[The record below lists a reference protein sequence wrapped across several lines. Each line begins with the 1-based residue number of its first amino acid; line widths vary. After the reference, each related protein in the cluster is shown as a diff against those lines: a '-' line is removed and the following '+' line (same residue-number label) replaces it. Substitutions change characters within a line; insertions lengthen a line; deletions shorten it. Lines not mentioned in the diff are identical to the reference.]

1 MGKELL
7 LLGIGAAAVAAYVL
21 STSSPVSALAA
32 STGNNTDAAG
42 SFSPFPQVGGSQFG
56 GVSSPTNPNTP
67 AVAVGAGGT
76 VTNPTSAGQNTPA
89 AVPAVSTTGT
99 STSYVPD
106 YRSYLGDKYFLG
118 WVAGSSQGGTRL
130 NQERE
135 ALVGS
140 RSVLGKIIARELSG
154 GNRIQQDFKETRGGI
169 KLDDLFNEAKNI
181 ALATQGKGDT
191 SLLDP
196 EWMGANLSVDS
207 VQKALY
213 ESLRSLGVR

>member
-21 STSSPVSALAA
+21 STSSPVSASSA
-32 STGNNTDAAG
+32 SSNTDAAG

-196 EWMGANLSVDS
+196 EWMGANLSVDA